1 MSRALKL
8 AAPLLG
14 FATSAILTSALS
26 TYALY
31 LEYFHSRLGAPMPS
45 LALWGSVLYF
55 AGMPAGKVLG
65 RALRFYRRLP
75 SAALG
80 MSALIAAA
88 LALMPFAS
96 SLAELMALRFLQ
108 GTVTFLMEIFSNAYS
123 YLYEDFGTRTLASA
137 VSISGIPGGV
147 AMGTSAYILAL
158 ANPFLVYSALAA
170 SALAAAAAYSLTLSR
185 LGPALAPLRIE
196 SRGTTFRMGR
206 TWLMG
211 ALWATIAGFNLVL
224 AVALPPFVSSYAPS
238 EVPLAMGAFGIT
250 AALLTVISGAVAY
263 AIRSRAALS
272 AIVSAGYALGFAGFA
287 YLWMARPT
295 GAWLVAA
302 VALINAEALAVPYIY
317 SIPRHIYPEGL
328 AAKGTWEFA
337 LIGSTFHV
345 WATALVL
352 GIGYRVGFGAAMAI
366 LMGPP
371 LYGMLAS
378 LAMPRLFRP

>member
-1 MSRALKL
+1 MNRALKF

-26 TYALY
+26 TYVLY
-31 LEYFHSRLGAPMPS
+31 LAYFHSRLGMSIPS

-55 AGMPAGKVLG
+55 AGMPVGKVVG
-65 RALRFYRRLP
+65 RILRFYRRLP
-75 SAALG
+75 SAVLG
-80 MSALIAAA
+80 MSILIAAT
-88 LALMPFAS
+88 LVLMPYVS
-96 SLAELMALRFLQ
+96 SPAELMVLRFFQ
-108 GTVTFLMEIFSNAYS
+108 GTVTFFMEIFSNAYS
-123 YLYEDFGTRTLASA
+123 YLYGDVGTRTLASA

-147 AMGTSAYILAL
+147 AIGTSAYILAL
-158 ANPFLVYSALAA
+158 ANPYIVYAALAA
-170 SALAAAAAYSLTLSR
+170 SALAAAVAYSLIISK
-185 LGPALAPLRIE
+185 LGSALAPLRIE
-196 SRGTTFRMGR
+196 SHGTTFRMGR

-224 AVALPPFVSSYAPS
+224 AVALQPFVSSYAPS
-238 EVPLAMGAFGIT
+238 EVPLAMSAFGVT
-250 AALLTVISGAVAY
+250 AALLTVISGVVAY
-263 AIRSRAALS
+263 ALRSQAAL
-272 AIVSAGYALGFAGFA
+272 AAMVSAGYALGFVGFV

-295 GAWLVAA
+295 GIWLVVA
-302 VALINAEALAVPYIY
+302 VTLINMETLAVPYIY
-317 SIPRHIYPEGL
+317 SIPRHLYPEGL

-352 GIGYRVGFGAAMAI
+352 GIGYYIGFGAAMAI

-371 LYGMLAS
+371 LYGMLAA